1 MKKRFKVCRVLAAAG
16 NEAGVSAIKN
26 ALRSVMSREEYS
38 VSQAF
43 TISQVRQKI
52 TPYSEAD
59 PMDILVLKLPLE
71 DESGIEQILDMA
83 GKNRHLQTV
92 LMVRRDAYEQ
102 TAYRCRNS
110 QILVLSLPVQAQ
122 ILAEAV
128 RFMMAVS
135 RGMAERDEEV
145 MRLRKKLSEVGYIT
159 KAKCL
164 LIQYREMS
172 EDEAHYYLER
182 EAMDRCVAKK
192 EIALEI
198 IRAVEAQRA
207 V

>member
-1 MKKRFKVCRVLAAAG
+1 
-16 NEAGVSAIKN
+16 
-26 ALRSVMSREEYS
+26 
-38 VSQAF
+38 
-43 TISQVRQKI
+43 
-52 TPYSEAD
+52 
-59 PMDILVLKLPLE
+59 
-71 DESGIEQILDMA
+71 
-83 GKNRHLQTV
+83 
-92 LMVRRDAYEQ
+92 
-102 TAYRCRNS
+102 
-110 QILVLSLPVQAQ
+110 
-122 ILAEAV
+122 
-128 RFMMAVS
+128 
-135 RGMAERDEEV
+135 